1 MSAIIHWF
9 VFVYVCVYVRMW
21 WLRQRQ
27 WQRRQRSCLGCTSD
41 IAMSAGFWL
50 SVGGMILTLSVS
62 IGGFFAAKGDASTLS
77 VIGYLILTLAG
88 VTGLGLVLLVGAIL
102 CTRADSDDDGDDAGN
117 NRNAEEEEDS
127 IDHASLSHSQSSTQ
141 VTTESHVSMDEA

>member
-1 MSAIIHWF
+1 
-9 VFVYVCVYVRMW
+9 
-21 WLRQRQ
+21 
-27 WQRRQRSCLGCTSD
+27 
-41 IAMSAGFWL
+41 MSAGFWL